1 MDIGAIFAIMNTNEA
16 VVKMIIL
23 RKQLLY
29 NYKVSG
35 AFFLYK
41 IFTDFF
47 YLAERGGY
55 AITRGKSSTQ
65 KCCKI
70 KTFIAVFAHS
80 SC

>member
-1 MDIGAIFAIMNTNEA
+1 M
-16 VVKMIIL
+16 
-23 RKQLLY
+23 
-29 NYKVSG
+29 VSG
-35 AFFLYK
+35 AFFSYK
-41 IFTDFF
+41 IFIEFF

-55 AITRGKSSTQ
+55 AITRGKSSSQ